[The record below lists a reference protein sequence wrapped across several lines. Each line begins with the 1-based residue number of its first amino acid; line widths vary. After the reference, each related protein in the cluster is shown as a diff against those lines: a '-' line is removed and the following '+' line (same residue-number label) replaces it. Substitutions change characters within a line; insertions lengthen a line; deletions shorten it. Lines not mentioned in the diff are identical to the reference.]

1 MNIDLH
7 IEKLVL
13 YGVAPGDRGR
23 VGAAVEREL
32 ARLIEEQ
39 GVPPGLTH
47 GGGAARIDAG
57 SLTIAP
63 GMAADALGAAI
74 AQAVYGGMN
83 R

>member
-13 YGVAPGDRGR
+13 DGVAPSDRGR

-32 ARLIEEQ
+32 ARLLQEQ
-39 GVPPGLTH
+39 GVPSGLTH

-57 SLTIAP
+57 SFSMMP
-63 GMAADALGAAI
+63 NQSPESLGVAI